1 MHDLQLKEHIVMRK
15 YLFLS
20 AVLFFLTSNLQGNVW
35 SQPKGDTH
43 TKETPIDRTIRGKV
57 LDDNLEPIIDVIIK
71 INDSVKVGKTGVD
84 GTFEITTSIP
94 INQLYFESIG
104 WEDAKISL
112 SNDCNNIE
120 LIMQSMYTYCFL
132 SLDKINKRR
141 KKELKKLKKIHKQ
154 AYQQGLFLSP
164 EPCYIRE
171 FIEEK
176 WDNTPR

>member
-1 MHDLQLKEHIVMRK
+1 MRRII
-15 YLFLS
+15 FF
-20 AVLFFLTSNLQGNVW
+20 AVIIFILNPNLQGYVL
-35 SQPKGDTH
+35 SQPKVNTH
-43 TKETPIDRTIRGKV
+43 TEETTKGRSIKGKV
-57 LDDNLEPIIDVIIK
+57 LDDNLEPIMDVIIK
-71 INDSVKVGKTGVD
+71 INDSIKVGKTGVD

-120 LIMQSMYTYCFL
+120 LIMQSWNTYCFL
-132 SLDKINKRR
+132 PLDKINKRR
-141 KKELKKLKKIHKQ
+141 KKEFNKLPKYHKQ